1 MMQTFIIGLATV
13 VSLVFIVIVMIT
25 SKGDAMSGGGSV
37 RTNFKGR
44 ATVDDQIA
52 RLTGFLALG
61 FVVAMLI
68 ADVLAKK

>member
-13 VSLVFIVIVMIT
+13 VSLVFIVIVMI
-25 SKGDAMSGGGSV
+25 
-37 RTNFKGR
+37 TNFKGR

>member
-1 MMQTFIIGLATV
+1 
-13 VSLVFIVIVMIT
+13 MIT